1 MMEVLFSAAICPK
14 KPKCM
19 AITIH
24 WFPCY
29 ENYSLVLNSML
40 FLNVCLRVISTPRG
54 HCVQVSLGHEVILL
68 EGLPFTAPANN
79 TGRKVVHNTRQDR
92 FVD

>member
-1 MMEVLFSAAICPK
+1 
-14 KPKCM
+14 M

-24 WFPCY
+24 WLIYY

-40 FLNVCLRVISTPRG
+40 FLDVCLSVIRTLRG
-54 HCVQVSLGHEVILL
+54 HSVQVSLGHEVILL

-79 TGRKVVHNTRQDR
+79 TGRKVGHNTRQDMAGL
-92 FVD
+92 